1 VLAQHTFYQTIVDAG
16 SSYIDFNGYASS
28 ANSARVELSED
39 PAMYAQQID
48 QPRFCVPMGLKA
60 CRQVGDEVPIDH
72 LGRPSPWTTGTHVTY
87 PSQVVA
93 YSQSDKKRLVT
104 FEKMGGTRRVQMGFD
119 FGPMVG
125 SFREGNIRIFPTSLF
140 PLLRDGASGFGVE
153 GYSMRSI
160 GAIFEAHDEMIQKLD
175 PIYEYDQVD

>member
-1 VLAQHTFYQTIVDAG
+1 
-16 SSYIDFNGYASS
+16 
-28 ANSARVELSED
+28 
-39 PAMYAQQID
+39 M
-48 QPRFCVPMGLKA
+48 
-60 CRQVGDEVPIDH
+60 
-72 LGRPSPWTTGTHVTY
+72 TY

-104 FEKMGGTRRVQMGFD
+104 FEKMAGNRQVQMGFD

-140 PLLRDGASGFGVE
+140 PLLRGGPSGFGVE

-160 GAIFEAHDEMIQKLD
+160 GAIFDEHDEMIQRIA